1 MRQTIPQA
9 FIRYR
14 QIAGLVLVACAAI
27 GAAGRVW
34 ARSRGVK
41 TQSVIRVAVY
51 NYAHVA
57 HAELEKAERQAAS
70 LFASTGDRIVWL
82 DYPDKK
88 RLVHSSSAP
97 STADLFVRILFA
109 SKLKRVR
116 RISAVEIMGE
126 SILTSGN
133 EWPVH
138 GRIANLFFDRVKHV
152 STLWGLSSGEV
163 LGDAIAHELGHLLL
177 GIGHSGRGIMKAD
190 WTSRDLVLAA
200 RGELKFRPSQVA
212 ALQSAALSLRQDSS
226 PMVLAQR

>member
-1 MRQTIPQA
+1 MRLTIPQA

-27 GAAGRVW
+27 GPAGRVW

-57 HAELEKAERQAAS
+57 RAELEKAERQAAS

-82 DYPDKK
+82 EYPDKN
-88 RLVHSSSAP
+88 RLVHPSIAH

-116 RISAVEIMGE
+116 RISAVDMMGE
-126 SILTSGN
+126 SIVTSGN

-177 GIGHSGRGIMKAD
+177 GIGHSRQGIMKAL
-190 WTSRDLVLAA
+190 WTFQDLDLARRGKLRFSAEQLAA
-200 RGELKFRPSQVA
+200 LKRTVQLLKKDSAMMVA
-212 ALQSAALSLRQDSS
+212 AQQ
-226 PMVLAQR
+226 